1 MAKRSTGIWAERREA
16 ASLLHSMKARARVAV
31 LASGGGSNLGA
42 LLAHGER
49 LGTTRAADVALV
61 ASGRETSGALAR
73 ARERGIPTM
82 VLAGLDADAINRLLD
97 EHRIDLIVLA
107 GYLSLVPD
115 VITVRFAGRMLNVH
129 PALLPAFGGHGLYG
143 QRVHRAVLDAGAK
156 VSGATVHFVD
166 AQYDRGPII
175 AQWPVPVRT
184 DDTPESL
191 AARVLRIEH
200 MLLPRAVEAVARG
213 TVMLGDDGRVRGVC
227 APPDI
232 AAYSLS
238 SRDDT
243 SLAIEIDALFS

>member
-1 MAKRSTGIWAERREA
+1 
-16 ASLLHSMKARARVAV
+16 MKGRARVAV
-31 LASGGGSNLGA
+31 FASGGGSNLGA
-42 LLAHGER
+42 LLAHGQR
-49 LGTTRAADVALV
+49 LGGKRAADVALV
-61 ASGRETSGALAR
+61 ASSREGSGALGR
-73 ARERGIPTM
+73 ARDRGIPAV
-82 VLAGLDADAINRLLD
+82 VLAGLDPEAINKLLD
-97 EHRIDLIVLA
+97 ARRIELVVLA

-115 VITVRFAGRMLNVH
+115 AVTGRFAGRMLNVH

-156 VSGATVHFVD
+156 LSGATVHFVD

-175 AQWPVPVRT
+175 AQWPVPVRA

-213 TVMLGDDGRVRGVC
+213 AVTLGADGQVRGVC
-227 APPDI
+227 MPPNA

-238 SRDDT
+238 TLDDA
-243 SLAIEIDALFS
+243 SLASEIDALFA